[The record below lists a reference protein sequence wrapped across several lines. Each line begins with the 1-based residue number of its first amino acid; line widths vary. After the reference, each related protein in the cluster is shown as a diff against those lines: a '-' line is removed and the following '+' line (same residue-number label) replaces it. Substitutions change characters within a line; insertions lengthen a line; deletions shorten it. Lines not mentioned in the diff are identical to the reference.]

1 MTSSNRKGWKLTAW
15 KPAVQSHSHCIGQG
29 PYTSESDA
37 VVTPAESLLE
47 AFSWYEWVIHRTLHM
62 KT

>member
-47 AFSWYEWVIHRTLHM
+47 AFS
-62 KT
+62 